1 MSAVHIV
8 NMDQFS
14 VRLNIIKLF
23 NNLLKILKL
32 SVKDSLFK
40 LKNTHSYFF
49 YIYRNRLYP
58 TSGKARQ
65 ATSIT
70 HNIIYTYHCNIQ

>member
-23 NNLLKILKL
+23 NNLHKILKL
-32 SVKDSLFK
+32 SMKESLFK

-49 YIYRNRLYP
+49 
-58 TSGKARQ
+58 
-65 ATSIT
+65 
-70 HNIIYTYHCNIQ
+70 IYTGTGYTPLLVKLHKLHLSQTI